1 VSKESESR
9 RLQMLRRFK
18 RERDGPPPA
27 EVLEA
32 EKVVAQF
39 RKKQT
44 KAKEVVLR
52 LEKPLPNPNLCF
64 ECFYIHNRESLMRSK
79 PHPDPNHFDLWKCDC
94 GYEEERE
101 ILR

>member
-1 VSKESESR
+1 MSKESENY

-32 EKVVAQF
+32 EKMVAQF
-39 RKKQT
+39 REKQA

-52 LEKPLPNPNLCF
+52 LEKPPPKPNLCS
-64 ECFYIHNRESLMRSK
+64 ECFYIHNQN
-79 PHPDPNHFDLWKCDC
+79 PP
-94 GYEEERE
+94 
-101 ILR
+101 